1 MNEFASLPVD
11 DLEHFV
17 VQRSKASSALPTGP
31 DIARVFRQILQK
43 AAELVP
49 SQGGA
54 ILLDD
59 PLEKNGPDGEGQL
72 HFVAGFGEPSRDL
85 IGSSIPARGGVAG
98 HVYRTGTAHLSVT
111 TEEDETFLP
120 EIDAITGFA
129 TESMI
134 AAPILIGTTVCGVIE
149 LRNRT
154 NGRPY
159 DAHDLLI
166 LEVFASY
173 TASSLQN
180 ALEARHAQ
188 ELAKIDD
195 LTGLYNDRYL
205 HVRLREELAH
215 SAATGAPCALIFMDL
230 DHFKPVNDEHGH
242 LVGSQVLREVGYL
255 LRRATAGFDAI
266 LARYGGDE
274 FTIVLPGRTAEA
286 AEELADRLRTVI
298 AGAVFMSRSYGPDL
312 PALHLRNA
320 ITASFG
326 VADTLDG
333 SHAEGVDS
341 AVRLIREA
349 DQAMYAAKAAGR
361 DRVVIATPHSP
372 PLATPPR
379 KP

>member
-1 MNEFASLPVD
+1 MD
-11 DLEHFV
+11 DLERFV

-49 SQGGA
+49 SEGGA

-59 PLEKNGPDGEGQL
+59 PMEKGEGGVESDRL
-72 HFVAGFGEPSRDL
+72 WFVAGFGAPSEDL
-85 IGSSIPARGGVAG
+85 IGSSIPSGRGVAG
-98 HVYRTGTAHLSVT
+98 HVYRTGTAHLSVV
-111 TEEDETFLP
+111 TEEDDTFSP
-120 EIDAITGFA
+120 EVDGIADFA
-129 TESMI
+129 THSMI
-134 AAPILIGTTVCGVIE
+134 AAPILIGETVCGAIE

-154 NGRPY
+154 NGRAY

-166 LEVFASY
+166 LEIFASY
-173 TASSLQN
+173 TASSVQN

-215 SAATGAPCALIFMDL
+215 SAATGSPCSLIFIDL
-230 DHFKPVNDEHGH
+230 DHFKPVNDEYGH

-255 LRRATAGFDAI
+255 LRRTTAGTDAI

-274 FTIVLPGRTAEA
+274 FTVVLPGRRAKEAEQL
-286 AEELADRLRTVI
+286 AERLRAAI
-298 AGAVFMSRSYGPDL
+298 ARAVFMSRNYGPDL

-320 ITASFG
+320 ITASLG
-326 VADTLDG
+326 VADTTNAPELDG
-333 SHAEGVDS
+333 GDN
-341 AVRLIREA
+341 AVWLIRVA
-349 DQAMYAAKAAGR
+349 DQAMYAAKADGR
-361 DRVVIATPHSP
+361 DRVEVAEAHTP
-372 PLATPPR
+372 PLAAPPR
-379 KP
+379 PS